1 MSYDWHR
8 SLRML
13 FGVKEQ
19 FQTEGGQCRGHS
31 SSVCQKVAGV
41 AASTLSISFALTVSE
56 VRGVI
61 CLSR

>member
-8 SLRML
+8 LLRML

-19 FQTEGGQCRGHS
+19 FQTEADHFWGHS
-31 SSVCQKVAGV
+31 NSVLQKAAGL
-41 AASTLSISFALTVSE
+41 AASTLSILFAFNVSE